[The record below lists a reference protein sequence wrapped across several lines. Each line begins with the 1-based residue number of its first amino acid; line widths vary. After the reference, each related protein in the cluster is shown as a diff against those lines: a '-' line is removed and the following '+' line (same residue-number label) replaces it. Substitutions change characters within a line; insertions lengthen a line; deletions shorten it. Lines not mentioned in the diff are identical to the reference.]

1 MINTVLS
8 AAGLLFMSTHI
19 SFADALSYQYKSFL
33 KLEHDNNKIMQVSD
47 TESTN
52 GATVNN
58 SLELF
63 KTSARSESYL
73 KGVLLVSEYTGE
85 NKKVHSDEDYS
96 VFYGSNYTW
105 PRLAVALQGEHRR
118 ESTYINEIE
127 DAGIKEN
134 SKFRITNNLG
144 AGLTYIISSR
154 STITLDASIND
165 LAFPDFVPVSLS
177 EYTYINKSI
186 SGAYRLTKKSQL
198 ILSLYETNYDAHS
211 NDTSTDTTGFN
222 MTLVHSFNPIWS
234 GSVSYGERDSDSSPA
249 CSLDDCNNEGKLYN
263 FSLERK
269 GVKSELNFS
278 FRKSLTPNST
288 GYLNE
293 TEQVVASYKLRLTP
307 RLSAE
312 FQYRDYE
319 NKSIDR
325 SGSAR
330 NKSNESSALNFHYAL
345 DEQWYL
351 TSRLTH
357 KEQEFP
363 SSINSR
369 QADSNSLYIILG
381 FNGKKTNFTL

>member
-154 STITLDASIND
+154 S
-165 LAFPDFVPVSLS
+165 
-177 EYTYINKSI
+177 
-186 SGAYRLTKKSQL
+186 
-198 ILSLYETNYDAHS
+198 
-211 NDTSTDTTGFN
+211 
-222 MTLVHSFNPIWS
+222 
-234 GSVSYGERDSDSSPA
+234 VSYTH
-249 CSLDDCNNEGKLYN
+249 
-263 FSLERK
+263 
-269 GVKSELNFS
+269 
-278 FRKSLTPNST
+278 LT
-288 GYLNE
+288 
-293 TEQVVASYKLRLTP
+293 LTTIY
-307 RLSAE
+307 SV
-312 FQYRDYE
+312 
-319 NKSIDR
+319 
-325 SGSAR
+325 
-330 NKSNESSALNFHYAL
+330 
-345 DEQWYL
+345 
-351 TSRLTH
+351 
-357 KEQEFP
+357 
-363 SSINSR
+363 
-369 QADSNSLYIILG
+369 
-381 FNGKKTNFTL
+381 